1 MTEFIVAFGLLF
13 AIEGLIF
20 AIAPTMAKEAMKS
33 AAETPVERMRI
44 IGVVSAIA
52 GVFLIWIAKRLI

>member
-1 MTEFIVAFGLLF
+1 MTEFIAAIGLLF

-20 AIAPTMAKEAMKS
+20 AIAPNAAKEAMRS
-33 AAETPVERMRI
+33 AAETPVDRMRL

-52 GVFLIWIAKRLI
+52 GVLLVWFAKRAF